1 MARKYVKSFII
12 RDTSEYESGGIMDHE
27 ESESLINKWLE
38 EKYLKVG
45 QNISNFEMLDIKLAH
60 VPETTNTIAY
70 TLLLVIYTELRL

>member
-1 MARKYVKSFII
+1 MRKYVKSFIM

-27 ESESLINKWLE
+27 EAEELINTWLE

-45 QNISNFEMLDIKLAH
+45 QNISNFEMLDIKLVN
-60 VPETTNTIAY
+60 VPETTNTVAY